1 MMKKIFYA
9 ISLLLAFSLVITS
22 CSNDEATSTATKD
35 VVTEFFDSE
44 WPLIGNGQFLINEDK
59 CLIINSQEELN
70 AIYCGKKSIPHIDF
84 ESLSV
89 LVGQATAPDNGYE
102 IEDIQFTDNN
112 MLDVFIIKTRENVY
126 PAFTPLHFWKTVTPK
141 MTSSAVKVNV
151 VNKSMSM

>member
-1 MMKKIFYA
+1 MKKLFFAA
-9 ISLLLAFSLVITS
+9 IVMSLGMVTS
-22 CSNDEATSTATKD
+22 CSSNDEATSTATKD

-112 MLDVFIIKTRENVY
+112 MLDVFIIKTRDNVY